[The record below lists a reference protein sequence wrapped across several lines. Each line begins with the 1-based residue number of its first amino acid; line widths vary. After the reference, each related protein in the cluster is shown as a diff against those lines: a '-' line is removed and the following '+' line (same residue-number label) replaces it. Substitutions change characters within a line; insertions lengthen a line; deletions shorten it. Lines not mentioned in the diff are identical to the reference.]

1 MKKWSWWQSKRK
13 RLKAVGAGLYARS
26 RESPGF
32 GFHLPPQ
39 VETVKG
45 RSDAALK
52 RVNYTSWTTKLATT
66 WSLRATPVL
75 AHGGSSA

>member
-1 MKKWSWWQSKRK
+1 M
-13 RLKAVGAGLYARS
+13 LGVGKAQVSAS
-26 RESPGF
+26 ISPR
-32 GFHLPPQ
+32 Q